1 MRYKERRFRRSEK
14 SERVAMTLVALGL
27 LLGMVGLV
35 WVMVIELRQA
45 DHQTKRESPR
55 EQDKPLAEAARC
67 EFKTAD
73 RVSVRQERL
82 SLMAAE
88 R

>member
-1 MRYKERRFRRSEK
+1 
-14 SERVAMTLVALGL
+14 MTLVALGL

-35 WVMVIELRQA
+35 WVMVIDINQA

-55 EQDKPLAEAARC
+55 AQDNRSRRQRVASPKQRT
-67 EFKTAD
+67 EFRYDESD
-73 RVSVRQERL
+73 RTSFY
-82 SLMAAE
+82 MAAE